1 MKIKQTDP
9 EVSGWIEKEEERLAF
24 TLELIASENVVSEAV
39 LEATGSVLTNK
50 YAEGYPGKRYYGGC
64 EFVDEVERLAIER
77 AKQLFKVDYANV
89 QPHSGTQA
97 NMAVLLSIL
106 KTGDRIMGMSLD
118 SGGHL
123 SHGASVNFS
132 GFLFENHPYTVNR
145 KTELLDYDEIAKQ
158 VKKVKPLMIICGAS
172 SYPRV
177 IDFAA
182 FRKIADSVN
191 AYLMADIAH
200 IAGLVVA
207 GLHPSPVGVAH
218 FITSTTHK
226 TLRGPRGGLI
236 LSGKEH
242 GHLLNRTMFPGI
254 QGGPLMHV
262 IAAKAVAFK
271 EAQRP
276 EFKDYQVQIVKN
288 SRSLAEGLK
297 KRGFRLVTGGTDNH
311 LLLVDLANKSI
322 TGAEAEKLLESI
334 GISTNKNMIPFD
346 PLGAIRTSGLRLG
359 TPAITS
365 RGMKEDQ
372 METIAGL
379 ISDAITF
386 RSDPVK
392 ISDVKKRV
400 KDLCR
405 KFPLDSRNCNCD
417 N

>member
-64 EFVDEVERLAIER
+64 EFVDEIERLAVER
-77 AKQLFKVDYANV
+77 AKRLFKVDYANV

-123 SHGASVNFS
+123 SHGAPVSFS
-132 GFLFENHPYTVNR
+132 GCLFENHPYTVNR
-145 KTELLDYDEIAKQ
+145 KTELLDYDEIAGQ
-158 VKKVKPLMIICGAS
+158 VKKVKPGMIICGAS

-177 IDFAA
+177 IDFAV

-200 IAGLVVA
+200 IAGLVVT
-207 GLHPSPVGVAH
+207 GLHPSPVGFAH

-236 LSGKEH
+236 LAGKEH
-242 GHLLNRTMFPGI
+242 GHLLNRMIFPGI

-271 EAQRP
+271 EAQKP
-276 EFKDYQVQIVKN
+276 EFRDYQAQVIKN
-288 SRSLAEGLK
+288 SRSLAESLK
-297 KRGFRLVTGGTDNH
+297 KKGFRLVTGGTDNH
-311 LLLVDLANKSI
+311 LLLVNLANKNI
-322 TGAEAEKLLESI
+322 TGAEAEKLLEGI
-334 GISTNKNMIPFD
+334 GISTNKNMVPFD
-346 PLGAIRTSGLRLG
+346 PLDATRTSGLRLG

-365 RGMKEDQ
+365 RGMKEGQ

-386 RSDPVK
+386 RADPVK

-400 KDLCR
+400 KGLCR
-405 KFPLDSRNCNCD
+405 KFPLDSRNCLSS
-417 N
+417 

>member
-1 MKIKQTDP
+1 MNIKQTDP
-9 EVSGWIEKEEERLAF
+9 EIAGWIEKEENRLAS

-39 LEATGSVLTNK
+39 LAATGSVLTNK

-64 EFVDEVERLAIER
+64 EFVDEVERLAVER
-77 AKQLFKVDYANV
+77 AKELFKVDYANV

-97 NMAVLLSIL
+97 NMAVLLSVL

-123 SHGASVNFS
+123 SHGAPVSFS
-132 GFLFENHPYTVNR
+132 GCLFENHPYTVNR
-145 KTELLDYDEIAKQ
+145 KTELLDYEEIARQ
-158 VKKVKPLMIICGAS
+158 VKKVKPGMIICGAS
-172 SYPRV
+172 SYPRI
-177 IDFAA
+177 IDFAV

-207 GLHPSPVGVAH
+207 GLHPSPVGFAH

-236 LSGKEH
+236 LAGKEH
-242 GHLLNRTMFPGI
+242 GRLLDRMIFPGI

-276 EFKDYQVQIVKN
+276 EFKDYQVQVVKN
-288 SRSLAEGLK
+288 SRRLAENLEK
-297 KRGFRLVTGGTDNH
+297 DGFRLVTGGTDNH
-311 LLLVDLANKSI
+311 LLLVDLTKKNI
-322 TGAEAEKLLESI
+322 TGAEVEKLLESI

-346 PLGAIRTSGLRLG
+346 PLDAVRTSGLRLG
-359 TPAITS
+359 TPAVTS

-379 ISDAITF
+379 ISDAVTF
-386 RSDPVK
+386 RANPVK
-392 ISDVKKRV
+392 ISAVKKRV

-405 KFPLDSRNCNCD
+405 EFPLNSRNV
-417 N
+417 